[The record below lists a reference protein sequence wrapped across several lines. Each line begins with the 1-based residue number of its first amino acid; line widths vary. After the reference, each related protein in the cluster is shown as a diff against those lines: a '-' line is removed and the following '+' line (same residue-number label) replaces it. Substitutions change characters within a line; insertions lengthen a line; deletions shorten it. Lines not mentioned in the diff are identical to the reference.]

1 MKVNTTLLGLTKRI
15 KIKRLII
22 LKQPNT
28 ETLINQK
35 TILLK
40 ILEPMKKLIYSLML
54 ASTIF
59 FTSCDNDDD
68 ATIDIGEIPETQTPD
83 AASLLLASIA
93 ADGGIPYDAD
103 NPALTFTDEQNVFLP
118 SVLGIDFRI
127 DRAVVPAGPTAR
139 FPMFQGWETLP
150 SGERREG
157 YYIITEASDQ
167 QLANELGVIYSPRMA
182 EAIGSGG
189 EQDSEWTEDG
199 RLIFEGSVD
208 FSPTRSLTAGGA
220 DGELLGFP
228 PAAVN
233 PGAIAD
239 DNWSSYVVLPETSIV
254 INAQLVANNTGI
266 HDRIPNPNG
275 NSQADEDDLNNP
287 NLAIDQAS
295 VVLQL
300 LDGWHDNRAYYFHI
314 VTDTSDP
321 GPATIELGVYAPKL
335 NNLPTFG
342 LFPGGSMLP
351 FSPTAN
357 GVTPDQNNPLGFQG
371 LNTASLS
378 ERQVNDPTNTFPI
391 DPRDS
396 RYAPM
401 WDAHITEFTVPIEER
416 EILTSFDQ
424 INDLLDNG
432 TLIPF
437 RGNANPSPLANSLSD
452 LLTATGAIIN
462 CPVITQP
469 DGSVI
474 GTQIGLPRNQ

>member
-1 MKVNTTLLGLTKRI
+1 
-15 KIKRLII
+15 
-22 LKQPNT
+22 
-28 ETLINQK
+28 
-35 TILLK
+35 
-40 ILEPMKKLIYSLML
+40 MKKSIYTLMV
-54 ASTIF
+54 AGAVFI
-59 FTSCDNDDD
+59 TSCSSDDNNSTPEGENPPAD
-68 ATIDIGEIPETQTPD
+68 APT
-83 AASLLLASIA
+83 AASLLLNSIE
-93 ADGGIPYDAD
+93 ADGGTPFDVD
-103 NPALTFTDEQNVFLP
+103 NPALSFTEAQNVFLP
-118 SVLGIDFRI
+118 SILGIDFRV
-127 DRAVVPAGPTAR
+127 DRDVVPAGPTAR

-157 YYIITEASDQ
+157 YYVITEASDEDF
-167 QLANELGVIYSPRMA
+167 ARELGIIYAPRMA

-189 EQDSEWTEDG
+189 EQNSEWTEDG

-208 FSPTRSLTAGGA
+208 FSPTRSLTPGAASA
-220 DGELLGFP
+220 DGALVGFP
-228 PAAVN
+228 PAEVN

-239 DNWSSYVVLPETSIV
+239 ANWSSYVVLPDSNIV
-254 INAQLVANNTGI
+254 INAQLVANSTGI

-295 VVLQL
+295 VVMQL
-300 LDGWHDNRAYYFHI
+300 LDGWHDGQPYYFHI

-335 NNLPTFG
+335 NNLPAFG

-357 GVTPDQNNPLGFQG
+357 GITPDANNPQGFQG
-371 LNTASLS
+371 LNTASIS
-378 ERQVNDPTNTFPI
+378 DRQVNDPTNTFPI
-391 DPRDS
+391 DPSDT

-401 WDAHITEFTVPIEER
+401 WDAHITEFTVPMEER
-416 EILTSFDQ
+416 VILTSFDQ
-424 INDLLDNG
+424 INDLLEDG

-437 RGNANPSPLANSLSD
+437 RGNANPGPLANSLSN

-469 DGSVI
+469 DASVI
-474 GTQIGLPRNQ
+474 GTQIGAPRNQ

>member
-1 MKVNTTLLGLTKRI
+1 
-15 KIKRLII
+15 
-22 LKQPNT
+22 
-28 ETLINQK
+28 
-35 TILLK
+35 
-40 ILEPMKKLIYSLML
+40 MKKIIYTLMV
-54 ASTIF
+54 AGAVFI
-59 FTSCDNDDD
+59 TSCSSDDNNSTPGGENPPAD
-68 ATIDIGEIPETQTPD
+68 APT
-83 AASLLLASIA
+83 AASLLLNSIA
-93 ADGGIPYDAD
+93 ADGGTPFDVD
-103 NPALTFTDEQNVFLP
+103 NPALSFTEAQNVFLP
-118 SVLGIDFRI
+118 SILGIDFRV
-127 DRAVVPAGPTAR
+127 DRNVVPAGPTAR

-157 YYIITEASDQ
+157 YYVITEASDEDF
-167 QLANELGVIYSPRMA
+167 ARELGIIYAPRMA

-189 EQDSEWTEDG
+189 EQNSEWTEDG

-208 FSPTRSLTAGGA
+208 FSPTRSLTPGAASA
-220 DGELLGFP
+220 DGALVGFP
-228 PAAVN
+228 PAEVN

-239 DNWSSYVVLPETSIV
+239 ANWSSYVVLPDSNIV
-254 INAQLVANNTGI
+254 INAQLVANSTGI

-295 VVLQL
+295 VVMQL
-300 LDGWHDNRAYYFHI
+300 LDGWHDGQPYYFHI

-335 NNLPTFG
+335 NNLPAFG

-357 GVTPDQNNPLGFQG
+357 GITPDANNPQGFQG
-371 LNTASLS
+371 LNTASIS
-378 ERQVNDPTNTFPI
+378 DRQVNDPTNTFPI
-391 DPRDS
+391 DPSDT

-401 WDAHITEFTVPIEER
+401 WDAHITEFTVPAEER
-416 EILTSFDQ
+416 VILTSFDQ
-424 INDLLDNG
+424 INDLLEDG

-437 RGNANPSPLANSLSD
+437 RGNSNPGPLANSLSN

-469 DGSVI
+469 DASVI
-474 GTQIGLPRNQ
+474 GTQIGAPRNE